1 MLRWKPKTGNLFIRI
16 LLVCSI
22 LVMALATLNYKLIV
36 SIYHGMTLFK
46 PERLAENFRS
56 ADQRFRSKLVTSSSG
71 ISEFTYYLHGLPEH
85 YQFAGETKSIAQ
97 FIENTD
103 TTGLIVT
110 SGDVILY
117 EEYFKGNTDQ
127 SRTVVWSVSK
137 SVVSALMGIAIAEGY
152 IKDVSDPVTNYVPS
166 LAVSGYNGVAIEDV
180 LQMSSGI
187 SFNEDYFDAS
197 SDFNKMAPSS
207 IGLGGPLENFLLT
220 LKREHEP
227 GTVRKYASSDTQVLG
242 MVIRA
247 ATGMD
252 LATYTE
258 TRLWLPAGMESTA
271 CWLTDSTGVE
281 SAFGG
286 FSATLRDF
294 ARFGNVYL
302 HYGFWN
308 GRQIVP
314 RDWVSA
320 SVTTNKS
327 HLLASENS
335 LGYGYQ
341 WWVPGGD
348 EGDFLAI
355 GIYGQVIYVNP
366 HHNIVIVKTSAY
378 RGYEQ
383 DGEVMELESVAF
395 MRAIAAAMGD
405 VMKARAVFRE

>member
-1 MLRWKPKTGNLFIRI
+1 MHSRKSKTGKLFVRI
-16 LLVCSI
+16 LLVFVI
-22 LVMALATLNYKLIV
+22 LVIALAALNYKLIIG
-36 SIYHGMTLFK
+36 IYHGMTLFE
-46 PERLAENFRS
+46 PEKLAENFCR
-56 ADQRFRSKLVTSSSG
+56 ADQRFRSRLVAAGGDVSA
-71 ISEFTYYLHGLPEH
+71 FTYDLQGLPEH
-85 YQFAGETKSIAQ
+85 YQYAGETKSITQ
-97 FIENTD
+97 FVEHTD

-117 EEYFKGNTDQ
+117 EDYFQGNTAM
-127 SRTVVWSVSK
+127 SRSIVWSVSK
-137 SVVSALMGIAIAEGY
+137 SVVSALMGIAIADGY

-166 LAVSGYNGVAIEDV
+166 LTASGYNGVAIEDV

-207 IGLGGPLENFLLT
+207 VGLGGPLEDVLLT
-220 LKREHEP
+220 LEREHEP
-227 GTVRKYASSDTQVLG
+227 GTVREYASSDAQVLG

-252 LATYTE
+252 LASYTA
-258 TRLWLPAGMESTA
+258 TRLWQPAGMESDA
-271 CWLTDSTGVE
+271 YWLTDSSGVE

-286 FSATLRDF
+286 FNATLRDL

-302 HYGFWN
+302 HNGFWN
-308 GRQIVP
+308 GKQIIP
-314 RDWVSA
+314 QDWVSA
-320 SVTTNKS
+320 SVTTDEA
-327 HLLASENS
+327 HLLPSEHS

-355 GIYGQVIYVNP
+355 GIYGQVIYINP
-366 HHNIVIVKTSAY
+366 RHNIVIAKTSAY

-383 DGEVMELESVAF
+383 DGEAMELESVAF
-395 MRAIAAAMGD
+395 MRAIATALGETTAQKSGQ
-405 VMKARAVFRE
+405 